1 MLLTKYNLV
10 DKIKK
15 AEVGRARGARVRE
28 ANAYRVGGK
37 GCFAVSVSGMM
48 IDDIKLDLRKTGC

>member
-10 DKIKK
+10 AKIKK
-15 AEVGRARGARVRE
+15 VEVGRAHSTRARE

-37 GCFAVSVSGMM
+37 GCFEVSVNGMM
-48 IDDIKLDLRKTGC
+48 IDDIKLDLRKTGW